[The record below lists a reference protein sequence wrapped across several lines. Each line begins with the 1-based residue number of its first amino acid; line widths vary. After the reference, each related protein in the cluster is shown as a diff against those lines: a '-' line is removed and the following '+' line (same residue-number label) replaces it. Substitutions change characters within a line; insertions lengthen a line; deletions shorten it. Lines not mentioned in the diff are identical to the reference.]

1 MMPNALIRRP
11 RIPTVANY
19 SYLIEKYRRIAKQA
33 DELDVPK
40 FSATVGDVVETLRK
54 MERSG

>member
-1 MMPNALIRRP
+1 MMPNALIRHP

-19 SYLIEKYRRIAKQA
+19 SYLIEKYKRIAKQA

-40 FSATVGDVVETLRK
+40 FSETVDNLIETLRN